1 MNPLVHR
8 LLRWWLAPLAALLL
22 AGGCATLD
30 EQQRRWIILPDERS
44 MRWYGGS
51 TEGMDEL
58 WITHRS
64 QVEDRDVKL
73 HALWLPQTAADAPV
87 LLYLHGARRTVEG
100 SAFRIRHLH
109 DLGFSVLAVDY
120 RGFGRSSEGVPGE
133 DEVFEDARAAWDWLA
148 RQHPERRRYVYG
160 HSLGGAVAVRLASE
174 VPDLAGLVVEGSFT
188 SIPDVFRTLKW
199 GWLPIT
205 PLITQ
210 RFDAGSRIDRVRAPL
225 IVVHGSEDRWILPDL
240 GRRLYERAK
249 VERKRFLLV
258 EGGTHYSAGSMGRA
272 QLRAALRDVF
282 GLAGLAGTSAE

>member
-1 MNPLVHR
+1 MKAALQR
-8 LLRWWLAPLAALLL
+8 LRRWWLAPLAALLL
-22 AGGCATLD
+22 VGGCATLD

-51 TEGMDEL
+51 TDGMQEL

-73 HALWLPQTAADAPV
+73 HALWLPQPAADAPV

-109 DLGFSVLAVDY
+109 DLGFSVFAVDY
-120 RGFGRSSEGVPGE
+120 RGFGRSSDGVPGE

-148 RQHPERRRYVYG
+148 RNHAGQRRYLYG

-174 VPDLAGLVVEGSFT
+174 VDDAAGLVVEGSFT

-205 PLITQ
+205 PFITQ
-210 RFDAGSRIDRVRAPL
+210 RFDAASVIERVRAPL
-225 IVVHGSEDRWILPDL
+225 IVLHGAQDRWILPDL

-249 VERKRFLLV
+249 VERKQFLLV
-258 EGGTHYSAGSMGRA
+258 EGGSHYSAGSVGRD
-272 QLRAALRDVF
+272 QLREALRSVF
-282 GLAGLAGTSAE
+282 GLGGLGE